1 MAILVT
7 GGAGFVG
14 MNAVEAL
21 LARGEDVVLFDR
33 GVLPRAAQRALA
45 PGRARLTRVT
55 GDVLDAAALSAAFDG
70 RRIDRILHC
79 AAITSGPERDA
90 GDPGSV
96 VDVNLRGTINVLGAA
111 REHGVSRVVCAS
123 SGAVYGESLQRS
135 ARMYEECT
143 PAVPATLYAIT
154 KFAAERI
161 ALRLRGLWNLDVVCA
176 RLGTL
181 VGPWE
186 RDTGVRDN
194 FGTHS
199 QLARLALAGSTAV
212 VPSREVRRDWVY
224 SRDVAAGLV
233 ALLNAE
239 APRHF
244 VYNLSSGADWSGSV
258 LIWCG
263 MLKAACPRFNFRV
276 ARDGEAPNV
285 TYTDTDRN
293 PMDVGRMARD
303 IGFVPRFRPL
313 DALAD
318 YLEWLRRTPDL
329 WKSGDAQR
337 ETSFGRK
344 PQSGQCQV
352 GRVCD

>member
-1 MAILVT
+1 
-7 GGAGFVG
+7 

-21 LARGEDVVLFDR
+21 LARGEEVVLFDR
-33 GVLPRAAQRALA
+33 GRLPRAAEHALTPHHKHLA
-45 PGRARLTRVT
+45 CVY
-55 GDVLDAAALSAAFDG
+55 GDVLNAAVLSAVFDG
-70 RRIDRILHC
+70 RRINRILHC
-79 AAITSGPERDA
+79 AAVTSGSERDA
-90 GDPGSV
+90 RDPGSV
-96 VDVNLRGTINVLGAA
+96 VEVNLQGMINVLGAA

-135 ARMYEECT
+135 ARMYEDST
-143 PAVPATLYAIT
+143 PAVPVTLYAIT

-161 ALRLRGLWNLDVVCA
+161 ALRLRDLWNLDVVCA

-199 QLARLALAGSTAV
+199 QLARLALAGRTAIL
-212 VPSREVRRDWVY
+212 PPREVRRDWVY
-224 SRDVAAGLV
+224 SRDIAEGLV
-233 ALLNAE
+233 ALLDAE

-276 ARDGEAPNV
+276 AGDGEAPNV

-293 PMDVGRMARD
+293 PMDIGRMAQD
-303 IGFVPRFRPL
+303 IGFTPRFSPL

-318 YLEWLRRTPDL
+318 YLEWLRRTADF
-329 WKSGDAQR
+329 WDRA
-337 ETSFGRK
+337 
-344 PQSGQCQV
+344 
-352 GRVCD
+352 